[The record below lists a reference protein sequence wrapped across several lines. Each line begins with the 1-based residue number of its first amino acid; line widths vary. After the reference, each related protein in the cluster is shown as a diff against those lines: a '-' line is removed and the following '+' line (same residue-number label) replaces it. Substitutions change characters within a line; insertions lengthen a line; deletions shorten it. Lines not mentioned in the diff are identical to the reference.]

1 MIWAIENFNEEN
13 VPLHI
18 DKTCIP
24 LILGK
29 LPFTLSVFKAAQ
41 PQVILLQSKAQF
53 SSTNIADILNRSKGL
68 FQVSSLE
75 LTFRYL
81 LKSSLSLPEG
91 SCGLVSL
98 LSCLGGINLKKYL
111 YQNDYF

>member
-13 VPLHI
+13 APLHS

-29 LPFTLSVFKAAQ
+29 LPFTLSVLKAAQ

-53 SSTNIADILNRSKGL
+53 SSTNIADILNRSKVL
-68 FQVSSLE
+68 FQVSS
-75 LTFRYL
+75 